1 MGHGA
6 FMWRVCE
13 GKRPYTEEEARR
25 VAGERNARLTRRQT
39 HYTAYFCTVCGDGET
54 NWHIGRRKRGGHK
67 MRSGAA

>member
-13 GKRPYTEEEARR
+13 GKARYTEEEARA
-25 VAGERNARLTRRQT
+25 VAAERNTRLTRRQT
-39 HYTAYFCTVCGDGET
+39 HYTAYFCTVCDR
-54 NWHIGRRKRGGHK
+54 NWHVGRRKRGGHK